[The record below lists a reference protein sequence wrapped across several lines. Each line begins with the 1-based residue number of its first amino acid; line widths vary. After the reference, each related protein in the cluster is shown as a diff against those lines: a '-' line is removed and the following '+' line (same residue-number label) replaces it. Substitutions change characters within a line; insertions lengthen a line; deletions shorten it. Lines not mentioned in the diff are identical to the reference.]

1 MGSSRIDLSEID
13 ISQAPLL
20 ESILKEK
27 RKIEMNKFYAMG
39 LMAVVAASVS
49 VEPSMAAPF
58 NHHGPDRGDIR
69 RQEALVNQLQD
80 RLNRD
85 RKFNHRMVSRDMGD
99 LRVAQAKLR
108 AMEIR
113 R

>member
-1 MGSSRIDLSEID
+1 M
-13 ISQAPLL
+13 
-20 ESILKEK
+20 KEK

-39 LMAVVAASVS
+39 LMAVVAASAS

-58 NHHGPDRGDIR
+58 HHHGPDRGAIR

-80 RLNRD
+80 RVNRD
-85 RKFNHRMVSRDMGD
+85 RRFNRGMVGRDMAD

>member
-1 MGSSRIDLSEID
+1 
-13 ISQAPLL
+13 
-20 ESILKEK
+20 
-27 RKIEMNKFYAMG
+27 MNKFYAMG
-39 LMAVVAASVS
+39 LMAVVAASAS
-49 VEPSMAAPF
+49 VAPSMAAPF
-58 NHHGPDRGDIR
+58 HHGPDRGDIR
-69 RQEALVNQLQD
+69 RQEAVVNQLQD

-85 RKFNHRMVSRDMGD
+85 RKFNRRMVSRDMAG

>member
-1 MGSSRIDLSEID
+1 
-13 ISQAPLL
+13 
-20 ESILKEK
+20 LKEK

-39 LMAVVAASVS
+39 LMAVVAASAS
-49 VEPSMAAPF
+49 VEPGIAAPF
-58 NHHGPDRGDIR
+58 KHHGSDRGSIR
-69 RQEALVNQLQD
+69 RQEALAHQLQD
-80 RLNRD
+80 RVNRD
-85 RKFNHRMVSRDMGD
+85 RRFNHGMVARDMAD